1 MSKIGS
7 TSGSFNTSESAR
19 RRILVIDDSEVML
32 NRIRRALES
41 EGWDVVTTSNA
52 VGNAR
57 HIATCDLVIIDYHM
71 PGIDG
76 ATVIASLRKAAN
88 ANASR
93 GAESHSCMF
102 YLYTSDPAVET
113 TFQSLGFDGV
123 FTEKGDERA
132 LVRQV
137 NAALRMLQMRH
148 LRQKVKR

>member
-7 TSGSFNTSESAR
+7 TSGQYDTSEPAR
-19 RRILVIDDSEVML
+19 RRILVIDDSDVML

-41 EGWDVVTTSNA
+41 EGWDVITTANA

-76 ATVIASLRKAAN
+76 AAVISSLREAAS

-93 GAESHSCMF
+93 GAQSHGCVF

-113 TFQSLGFDGV
+113 TFQALGFDGV

-132 LVRQV
+132 LVR
-137 NAALRMLQMRH
+137 
-148 LRQKVKR
+148 